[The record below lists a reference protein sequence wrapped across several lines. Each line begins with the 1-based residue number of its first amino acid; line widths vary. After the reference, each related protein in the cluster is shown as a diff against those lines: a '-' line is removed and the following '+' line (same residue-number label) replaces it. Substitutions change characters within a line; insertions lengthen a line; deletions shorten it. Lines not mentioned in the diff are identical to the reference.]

1 MLQFKK
7 SFDTMFTLDVN
18 ILNALYMSYN
28 FKKVESRNART
39 ENRITI
45 TKSNGIGFPTK
56 FYKDNKINE
65 FKYVV
70 LYFDTDQKALGL
82 QFSND
87 EAERNKFSIL
97 HSHSGYGGSIVA
109 RSFFKTYG
117 IDPNK
122 YYGRYQWKIELQ
134 ENIGNLYVI
143 NLKERENIINSK

>member
-1 MLQFKK
+1 MP
-7 SFDTMFTLDVN
+7 
-18 ILNALYMSYN
+18 YN

-65 FKYVV
+65 FKYVI

-87 EAERNKFSIL
+87 EVEKNKFSIL

-117 IDPNK
+117 IEPK
-122 YYGRYQWKIELQ
+122 SYYGRYAWKVESQ

-143 NLKERENIINSK
+143 NLKERQSVSDNK